1 MIEIDLKNDL
11 ESSMGVNAYPIKIPQ
26 NASYPAIVYKEISN
40 GRNDNSDLISSNL
53 RDKYYEIVIVTPD
66 SEQVITKKNELITK
80 YEGFSG
86 MMGETNVFISRIES
100 SVPTFDN
107 AQQNFEYNIT
117 IKFTEK
123 I

>member
-11 ESSMGVNAYPIKIPQ
+11 ESSMGMNAYPIKIPQ
-26 NASYPAIVYKEISN
+26 NAAYPAIVYKEISN
-40 GRNDNSDLISSNL
+40 GRNDDSNLDSSNL
-53 RDKYYEIVIVTPD
+53 RNKYYEIVIVTPD
-66 SEQVITKKNELITK
+66 SELVITKKNELIEK

-86 MMGETNVFISRIES
+86 TMGETNIFISRIES
-100 SVPTFDN
+100 SVPSFDN

-117 IKFTEK
+117 IKFTEN